1 MSFGARLS
9 EKLEELRGD
18 HSFQV
23 YNVQK
28 QSKTADL
35 LPGKKYD
42 HVTRLILAATQDHGA
57 TQFVCGLEAD
67 EYTHTDEKETIV
79 YIAKVDTTADAPV
92 GLAKRLVQAYVASKA
107 PCTVHVF
114 GRAQPQ
120 YLFPASA
127 SPQKRTLTDR
137 QLIQWWH
144 AVLAGLSASSAPA
157 HWSIPGID
165 DRTEACLAVGLDR
178 NNTLLSYGCPFP
190 PDANATD
197 VIPRFSDDAKARVL
211 KDLLE
216 DDMTVKAFW
225 DILGFSEE
233 CGAGKLSAF
242 FVVSV
247 PKAVQTEDKE
257 AERDDSAKV
266 LEEDAFV
273 TFWNQLMH
281 DKISFED
288 TAHALKSSE
297 RLLKTWEKLDLAPYI
312 ITTSGKKATAP
323 AQSELKRKAPNDL
336 ANVLSVRRKK
346 A

>member
-9 EKLEELRGD
+9 EKLEELQGD

-23 YNVQK
+23 YNEND
-28 QSKTADL
+28 T
-35 LPGKKYD
+35 
-42 HVTRLILAATQDHGA
+42 

-67 EYTHTDEKETIV
+67 EYTYEKESIV
-79 YIAKVDTTADAPV
+79 YIAKVDTTANAPV
-92 GLAKRLVQAYVASKA
+92 GLAKRLVQAYLAWKA

-127 SPQKRTLTDR
+127 SPKKRTLTDR

-144 AVLAGLSASSAPA
+144 SVLATVSSAPA

-178 NNTLLSYGCPFP
+178 NNAALSYGYPFP
-190 PDANATD
+190 PDAKAAD

-211 KDLLE
+211 KELE
-216 DDMTVKAFW
+216 DDMTVKDFW

-242 FVVSV
+242 FFVSV
-247 PKAVQTEDKE
+247 SKNEPKEKGIKNDDDDNNIEDE
-257 AERDDSAKV
+257 GKV
-266 LEEDAFV
+266 LQEDAFV

-288 TAHALKSSE
+288 TAHATKSTA
-297 RLLKTWEKLDLAPYI
+297 RLLKTWKDLNLTPFAF
-312 ITTSGKKATAP
+312 TTFGKKSTKP
-323 AQSELKRKAPNDL
+323 TQPDLKRKAPNDL
-336 ANVLSVRRKK
+336 TANVLSVRRKK
-346 A
+346 T